1 MPRYM
6 SIYTTVYPS
15 VCSQPDTTVAS
26 ALAVTGSVFK
36 RRFSMDCR
44 VSVRKISMALRPYC
58 SLSTHLQRFEPHIID
73 LSKSI
78 PGVEG
83 TRHCVQHGGIING
96 VEGGGE
102 LC

>member
-26 ALAVTGSVFK
+26 TPAVTGSVFK